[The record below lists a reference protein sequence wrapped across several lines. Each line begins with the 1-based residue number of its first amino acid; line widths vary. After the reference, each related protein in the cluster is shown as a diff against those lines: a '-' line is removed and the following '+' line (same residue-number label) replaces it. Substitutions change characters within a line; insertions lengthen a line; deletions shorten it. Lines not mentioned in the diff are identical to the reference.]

1 MVSLDRIFESLGT
14 WANRFVPMITVALA
28 LLIIPHAVKTM
39 RPERPAPP
47 IVFWPDQPTHGI
59 TLPADTLFEFGK
71 SDLTAEGRAKIR
83 EVAAGIGAPAR
94 NAILVIGHADHFGA
108 PGENQ
113 RLSTARALEVR
124 NELVK
129 TIDPALVSHVGVGNR
144 SPLSK
149 PGECPG
155 KTLSRETLACN
166 AKDRRVE
173 IWLRPQLER
182 SGAKEAPLG
191 AP

>member
-1 MVSLDRIFESLGT
+1 MASVESFFDGLGT
-14 WANRFVPMITVALA
+14 WANRFVPLITVALA
-28 LLIIPHAVKTM
+28 LLIIPQAVKKM
-39 RPERPAPP
+39 RPERLPPP
-47 IVFWPDQPTHGI
+47 IVFWPDQPAHGI

-71 SDLTAEGRAKIR
+71 SDLTAEGRAKIK

-108 PGENQ
+108 AGENQ

-144 SPLSK
+144 FPLTK
-149 PGECPG
+149 QGECPG
-155 KTLSRETLACN
+155 KDLSKETLACN

-173 IWLRPQLER
+173 IWLRPQPER
-182 SGAKEAPLG
+182 SGREAAPPG